1 MKDIING
8 NKTYFIGFG
17 LLFSIALFF
26 QLSLGKE
33 ACFLLV
39 NQHHSKWG
47 DILFPYITY
56 FGDGATVVFITLVLL
71 FYSYRNAV
79 LLGSIYL
86 ISSQVAQLL
95 KRTIFSE
102 TTRPSKYLEHI
113 PNIHYVEGVELHKM
127 MSFPSGHTT
136 SIFALMT
143 FLAIITK
150 NKNWGLVYLFV
161 ACLGAYSRMY
171 LAQHFLE
178 DLLAG
183 SLIGLLCASLI
194 MAIFP
199 TFKWYQ
205 SISVDAAL
213 FKKKK

>member
-1 MKDIING
+1 MKDIINK

-17 LLFSIALFF
+17 LLFSIALYF

-33 ACFLLV
+33 VCFLFV
-39 NQHHSKWG
+39 NQHHSEWS
-47 DILFPYITY
+47 DILFSYITY
-56 FGDGATVVFITLVLL
+56 FGDGATVIFITVVLL
-71 FYSYRNAV
+71 FYSYRNAI
-79 LLGSIYL
+79 LLGSTYL
-86 ISSQVAQLL
+86 ISSQIAQVL
-95 KRTIFSE
+95 KRTVFSE
-102 TTRPSKYLEHI
+102 TMRPSKYFENVQ
-113 PNIHYVEGVELHKM
+113 NIHYVDGVELHKM

-143 FLAIITK
+143 FLAIITR
-150 NKNWGLVYLFV
+150 NKRWSLVYLLI

-213 FKKKK
+213 FKKK